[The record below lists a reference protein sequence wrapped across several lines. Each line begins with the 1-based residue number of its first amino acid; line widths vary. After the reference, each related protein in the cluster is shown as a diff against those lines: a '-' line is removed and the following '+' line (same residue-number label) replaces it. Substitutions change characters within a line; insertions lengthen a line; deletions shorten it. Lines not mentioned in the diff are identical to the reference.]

1 MLLTLNL
8 FICKI
13 HVHYTTQS
21 YFVLSKI
28 MYVEKC
34 ITNLVFDKYSF
45 VYHVAWMLVKLKI
58 KLYENMND

>member
-1 MLLTLNL
+1 MLLTLSL

-13 HVHYTTQS
+13 HVHCTTQF
-21 YFVLSKI
+21 YFILSKI
-28 MYVEKC
+28 MYVGKC

-45 VYHVAWMLVKLKI
+45 VYLAWMSIKLKI